1 MYLCMLENYPIVAS
15 HLNNRQMN
23 RNSTP
28 GFNPTVARQIV
39 WALVAIFVFVIGMA
53 FIRPWYNVWSQEME
67 GKAEFAKAE
76 QNRKIKIEEARAN
89 LEAEKLNAQAE
100 VARAKGAAEAIKI
113 ENGSHLYPVSL
124 GAPAER
130 PERQDR
136 HLYPH
141 RDQSAHPR
149 VDADEQ
155 NQVAA
160 RPNGYT
166 RITK

>member
-1 MYLCMLENYPIVAS
+1 MYLCTLENYPIVAS

-100 VARAKGAAEAIKI
+100 AIKI
-113 ENGSHLYPVSL
+113 ENGSLTPTYIQYLWVRQQSDLSDKTVIYIPTETNLPILESTRMNKIKSQH
-124 GAPAER
+124 APTATHE
-130 PERQDR
+130 
-136 HLYPH
+136 
-141 RDQSAHPR
+141 
-149 VDADEQ
+149 
-155 NQVAA
+155 
-160 RPNGYT
+160 
-166 RITK
+166 